1 MVVSALLGQAADSLD
16 QPIGGAGFQQDAAR
30 RCASRTSASVTR
42 GPGGIDEYRHRYI
55 VKPRM
60 LPQGMTEFDP
70 GKSGSICSGQDDF
83 RGVTDGHAQSGQ
95 CPPRGVQ
102 INRL

>member
-42 GPGGIDEYRHRYI
+42 GP
-55 VKPRM
+55 VVS
-60 LPQGMTEFDP
+60 T
-70 GKSGSICSGQDDF
+70 SIATGTS
-83 RGVTDGHAQSGQ
+83 
-95 CPPRGVQ
+95 
-102 INRL
+102 